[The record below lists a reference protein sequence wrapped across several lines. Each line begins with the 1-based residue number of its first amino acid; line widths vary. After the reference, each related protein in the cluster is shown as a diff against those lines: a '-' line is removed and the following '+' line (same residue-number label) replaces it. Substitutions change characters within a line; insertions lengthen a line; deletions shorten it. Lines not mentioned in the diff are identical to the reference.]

1 MASLIKEIINK
12 KLGWYA
18 DLQNSRNYLIAAWN
32 LHIVYLICASLTN
45 QKINDKNKLFSR
57 FFSKI
62 NNNEFNDA
70 QNILNKINN
79 LAHEEINVINL
90 ALEEIELKNDLA
102 QELGDINPE
111 KYRNYGFVAV
121 SSWNNS

>member
-1 MASLIKEIINK
+1 MASLIKEVINK

-18 DLQNSRNYLIAAWN
+18 DLQNSRNYLIASWN
-32 LHIVYLICASLTN
+32 LHIIYLICASLTN

-62 NNNEFNDA
+62 YNNENIEA
-70 QNILNKINN
+70 ENILNKINN

-90 ALEEIELKNDLA
+90 ALEQIQLKNDMT

-111 KYRNYGFVAV
+111 KYRNYGFIAV
-121 SSWNNS
+121 SSWYNS